1 MGMTRRAAADTRA
14 RPAPWVAIMLGLAAT
29 LAGFIAAPPQSGAQ
43 TVGSQPITIPPAHLP
58 APAVT
63 TPAPTTAPANPPP
76 LSDAVPATTIAPAAR
91 SLLPTGVE
99 ILHDSQGPGIVMY
112 GQLTGKAAS
121 ATGVILAIFINSEAF
136 DPTPSLRL
144 VLADHDDRHAQA
156 LFTAAVHGIPVIGVV
171 VAALSD
177 TSGDVSVFYD
187 RAGAFAESFAR
198 MRQALGQDGGTGT
211 VVLSPLHLVDD
222 SQISVPPG
230 WLLTGQG
237 MGSVKLRG
245 PLGETMSLGASLPV
259 YAGNTGLAGSVLQGP
274 CCDPVK
280 ALQAVFPQLM
290 AIEQRQGLPSRQLT
304 GIVAAQ
310 PVAAREGSEAA
321 FILGTMSVAGRPYSY
336 FALAEAIAGF
346 TDPWTFSLSG
356 TSAPQPLFADEF
368 PTLLQIWKSYSAN
381 SKDFTDHL
389 QQALQN
395 MSARQAMLKSTI
407 TARKAAEYDAAGGWE
422 DVIRN
427 VASSG
432 APIQID
438 SSLALNLVNE
448 LSADTGRSWRIVPL
462 AELK

>member
-1 MGMTRRAAADTRA
+1 MGMTRKAAADTRA
-14 RPAPWVAIMLGLAAT
+14 RLTPWVAIMLGLATA
-29 LAGFIAAPPQSGAQ
+29 LAGFVSGPLQSKAQ

-63 TPAPTTAPANPPP
+63 TPAPTNSPPS
-76 LSDAVPATTIAPAAR
+76 SDAVPATTIAPAAR
-91 SLLPTGVE
+91 SLLPTGVQ

-112 GQLTGKAAS
+112 GRLTGQAAS

-144 VLADHDDRHAQA
+144 VLADQDDRHAQA
-156 LFTAAVHGIPVIGVV
+156 LFTAAVHGAPVIGVV
-171 VAALSD
+171 VAALSE

-187 RAGAFAESFAR
+187 KAGSFAESFAR
-198 MRQALGQDGGTGT
+198 MRQALGQNGGAGT
-211 VVLSPLHLVDD
+211 VVLSPLHLVDE
-222 SQISVPPG
+222 SQISIPPG

-237 MGSVKLRG
+237 MGSVELRG

-259 YAGNTGLAGSVLQGP
+259 YARNTSLAGSVLQGP

-290 AIEQRQGLPSRQLT
+290 AIEQREGLPSRQLT
-304 GIVAAQ
+304 GIVEVQ
-310 PVAAREGSEAA
+310 PVAAHEGSEAA
-321 FILGTMSVAGRPYSY
+321 FILGTMGVAGRPYSY

-381 SKDFTDHL
+381 SKGFTDHMH
-389 QQALQN
+389 QALQN

-407 TARKAAEYDAAGGWE
+407 TARESAEYDAGGWDE
-422 DVIRN
+422 VIRN
-427 VASSG
+427 VASSDT
-432 APIQID
+432 PLQID
-438 SSLALNLVNE
+438 SSPVLNLVNE
-448 LSADTGRSWRIVPL
+448 LSADTGRFWRIVPF